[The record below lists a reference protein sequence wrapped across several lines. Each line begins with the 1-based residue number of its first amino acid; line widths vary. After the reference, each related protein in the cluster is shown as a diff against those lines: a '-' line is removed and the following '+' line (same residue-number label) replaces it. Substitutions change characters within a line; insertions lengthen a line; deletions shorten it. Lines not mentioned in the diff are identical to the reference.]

1 MIAELV
7 LATLFGLLLLGL
19 HRKLIARIQRRPGP
33 PVWQEILHMLKFSF
47 KTTWI
52 PVTASSTLFVAVV
65 LVAIGIWT
73 AAFYVLVSGGSLLV
87 ILGIYMLHKIVE
99 HGFGLS
105 SGSPYGK
112 YGGVRSVISAA
123 SEIPLFVSVA
133 VIAVYT
139 HSLDLATII
148 QYQQVSGPLLI
159 TVFPAA
165 CAMFL
170 VILSKMPFG
179 PFSIVEAKELVSG
192 YKTEHFGI
200 WRAGLEICNGLKT
213 YVLLGTFLTVFIGYL
228 TLPAIVVGMIILIV
242 LLAFS
247 CAITPMMSP
256 FDSVTIQTMVTG
268 LMLIYAAT
276 VLLVVCP

>member
-1 MIAELV
+1 
-7 LATLFGLLLLGL
+7 
-19 HRKLIARIQRRPGP
+19 
-33 PVWQEILHMLKFSF
+33 
-47 KTTWI
+47 
-52 PVTASSTLFVAVV
+52 
-65 LVAIGIWT
+65 
-73 AAFYVLVSGGSLLV
+73 
-87 ILGIYMLHKIVE
+87 
-99 HGFGLS
+99 
-105 SGSPYGK
+105 
-112 YGGVRSVISAA
+112 
-123 SEIPLFVSVA
+123 
-133 VIAVYT
+133 
-139 HSLDLATII
+139 
-148 QYQQVSGPLLI
+148 
-159 TVFPAA
+159 
-165 CAMFL
+165 MFL